1 MLSHLKD
8 CGRGGNTETSR
19 SNALEEW
26 EGFGEEYVDYDN
38 FEYSSEEEEPW
49 KLDLNVCTYNVH
61 HGRDGAGRWS
71 LDRMMRLLADLSPDL
86 LCLQEV
92 APDLMRVL
100 VTQLDYPHVLH
111 HRDQH
116 GFTALLSRLPFTTL
130 WWPFH
135 TGDQVRYVTAGVELG
150 GGERVAVTRIH
161 LSPKWESR
169 RLMEL
174 QRLESELAELRDQ
187 P

>member
-1 MLSHLKD
+1 M
-8 CGRGGNTETSR
+8 
-19 SNALEEW
+19 
-26 EGFGEEYVDYDN
+26 
-38 FEYSSEEEEPW
+38 
-49 KLDLNVCTYNVH
+49 
-61 HGRDGAGRWS
+61 
-71 LDRMMRLLADLSPDL
+71 DRMMRLLADLSPDL

-130 WWPFH
+130 WWPSR

-150 GGERVAVTRIH
+150 GGERVAVTGIH

-174 QRLESELAELRDQ
+174 QRLESELAELRYQ
-187 P
+187 PQLWLGDFNSLTRADYSETAWQRVGRERKHWESPRTTLTDRLTALDLTGNGRT